1 MISRLYVKNFR
12 SIVDMNIAFTYDEGS
27 APRGYQ
33 EMSTF
38 PFLSDKTGR
47 YAPCVAIY
55 GANASGKTNII
66 RAFATLHSIIRSGIE
81 GRYNPN
87 KLHNELDETIFELD
101 YTDGQALYKYAL
113 IYNVDT
119 IIRESLCVDGNTLY
133 IIQQGSSPELKSLAQ
148 EEYSE
153 ERLIKIYEVEC
164 CSSDSKKQHMP
175 YLSRI
180 GENYSGLNAML
191 TNAYQFLKRQ
201 ITIIPTNKLPLGMGL
216 NMLSSYAQQKGH
228 ESILQRFT
236 TTIQRLDININ
247 RIEYKRI
254 KRKDEDDSF
263 EDEPCGKF
271 KKDDEVHFEVIN
283 TYHTDIEGEEVKF
296 NLREESEGTQ
306 ILFGVL
312 ALILMELEEGNT
324 LIIDELDSSLHPLIV
339 RELVRLFKDKTYNEK
354 NAQLIFTTHTTDLLD
369 DDLMRVSEVAIVN
382 KTLKKGTTARRLS
395 QFEGIRNV
403 TNFRKRYMEGAF
415 KGIPYPYI

>member
-1 MISRLYVKNFR
+1 
-12 SIVDMNIAFTYDEGS
+12 
-27 APRGYQ
+27 
-33 EMSTF
+33 
-38 PFLSDKTGR
+38 
-47 YAPCVAIY
+47 
-55 GANASGKTNII
+55 
-66 RAFATLHSIIRSGIE
+66 
-81 GRYNPN
+81 
-87 KLHNELDETIFELD
+87 
-101 YTDGQALYKYAL
+101 
-113 IYNVDT
+113 
-119 IIRESLCVDGNTLY
+119 
-133 IIQQGSSPELKSLAQ
+133 
-148 EEYSE
+148 
-153 ERLIKIYEVEC
+153 
-164 CSSDSKKQHMP
+164 
-175 YLSRI
+175 
-180 GENYSGLNAML
+180 
-191 TNAYQFLKRQ
+191 
-201 ITIIPTNKLPLGMGL
+201 
-216 NMLSSYAQQKGH
+216 
-228 ESILQRFT
+228 
-236 TTIQRLDININ
+236 
-247 RIEYKRI
+247 EYKRI

-263 EDEPCGKF
+263 EDEPGGRF

-312 ALILMELEEGNT
+312 ALILMVLEEGNT